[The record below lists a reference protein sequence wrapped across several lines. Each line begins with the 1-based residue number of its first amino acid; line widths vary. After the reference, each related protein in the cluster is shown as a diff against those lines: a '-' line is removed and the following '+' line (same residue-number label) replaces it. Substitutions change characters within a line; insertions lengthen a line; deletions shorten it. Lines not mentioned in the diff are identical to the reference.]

1 MKVGI
6 FWLGDIDSSI
16 TEFCSTIFK
25 KNQDFSFS
33 FFANKVD
40 NFCNPIK
47 KNETSYKYNEINE
60 LCNVYDSALSADLDF
75 VLINYGSSFP
85 IYPPAII
92 DLLSEIEKKKAIW
105 SFRLSNI
112 SGEWL
117 RHSPRLPY
125 IDENFI
131 ILNVN
136 EAKKK
141 AFFDRKLIN
150 SIHFYDTAGISSVLQ
165 SMFEYSLKYEEH
177 SNHYFEGSGKDQYG
191 KSSKLTSYPFFLCEK
206 YLYMTCYPQY
216 SPRFKKLLLTNLDI
230 LSSKSINHLGKI
242 SIKENLY
249 YLTKIFDTSIIFQFV
264 KNYFRPKHFDF
275 KKSYEKDT

>member
-125 IDENFI
+125 
-131 ILNVN
+131 
-136 EAKKK
+136 
-141 AFFDRKLIN
+141 
-150 SIHFYDTAGISSVLQ
+150 
-165 SMFEYSLKYEEH
+165 
-177 SNHYFEGSGKDQYG
+177 
-191 KSSKLTSYPFFLCEK
+191 
-206 YLYMTCYPQY
+206 
-216 SPRFKKLLLTNLDI
+216 
-230 LSSKSINHLGKI
+230 
-242 SIKENLY
+242 
-249 YLTKIFDTSIIFQFV
+249 
-264 KNYFRPKHFDF
+264 
-275 KKSYEKDT
+275 